1 MNALADIAALL
12 AAEPAFDPL
21 AITAG
26 AGADGVLQ
34 NGLSVD
40 RFLIQENNALDL
52 RRRGLSAGL
61 FFAVRTT
68 LAAAQTLTLT
78 PSDAQTDDNTGFT
91 SPATLSHRASAQ
103 GPNTI
108 ALPTLVI
115 GPGVLVDARNT
126 LKVQYD
132 LQGAERF
139 IRCRFTADLSA
150 GGVDT
155 ANIWGLWVFGDDQ
168 NNPFAPG
175 LVGSSAV
182 V

>member
-26 AGADGVLQ
+26 AGQDGVLQ
-34 NGLSVD
+34 LGLSVD
-40 RFLIQENNALDL
+40 RFQIQNNGALDL

-68 LAAAQTLTLT
+68 LAAAETLTLT
-78 PSDAQTDDNTGFT
+78 PSDAQTDNNTGFT
-91 SPATLSHRASAQ
+91 SPATLLHRASAQ
-103 GPNTI
+103 PPTI
-108 ALPTLVI
+108 ALPTLLV
-115 GPGVLVDARNT
+115 GPGALVDARDT

-139 IRCRFTADLSA
+139 VRCRYTADLSA
-150 GGVDT
+150 AGVDT
-155 ANIWGLWVFGDDQ
+155 ANIWGLWIFGDDQ
-168 NNPFAPG
+168 NNPFVPG
-175 LVGSSAV
+175 LFGSSAV